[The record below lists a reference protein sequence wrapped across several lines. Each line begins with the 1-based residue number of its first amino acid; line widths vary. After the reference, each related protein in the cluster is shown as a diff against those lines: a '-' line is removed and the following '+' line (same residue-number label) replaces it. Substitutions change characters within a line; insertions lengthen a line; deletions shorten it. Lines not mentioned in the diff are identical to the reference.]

1 MNHVL
6 VNICFMPGKAIDL
19 YCPKPCY
26 LAVGGPRHCFIY
38 KHGRLGVLSEGI
50 SLGLIHPGYQR
61 ASKNLITGAVLIVEW
76 SKAVSLTAHSLFLL
90 HRFESNLWHMRKLS
104 VTCVNRQ
111 WFFSS
116 RNCKVHH
123 GLLTKDGDHG
133 CFSFS
138 SSPLTLT
145 LAFKITI
152 VVVIAIIVTI
162 AVIDIIIIIAIVPV
176 IAIIVIN
183 AIFTLS
189 SLPLLLLLFFY
200 CHRRKCHCHCGNR
213 GKCHCGCGHGLASC
227 SAVRGISGWLM
238 EGA

>member
-6 VNICFMPGKAIDL
+6 VNIWFMPGKAIDL

-38 KHGRLGVLSEGI
+38 KHGRLGVLSEEI

-61 ASKNLITGAVLIVEW
+61 ASENLITGGVLIVEW
-76 SKAVSLTAHSLFLL
+76 SKAVSLTAHRLFLL

-123 GLLTKDGDHG
+123 GLLTKDWDHD

-138 SSPLTLT
+138 SSPLTL

-152 VVVIAIIVTI
+152 VVVIAIIVII

-176 IAIIVIN
+176 IAIIVII
-183 AIFTLS
+183 AIFIIIIIAIVVIAI
-189 SLPLLLLLFFY
+189 LLLPSLKMSLSL
-200 CHRRKCHCHCGNR
+200 RQSWKMPLWLRPW
-213 GKCHCGCGHGLASC
+213 SC
-227 SAVRGISGWLM
+227 
-238 EGA
+238 